1 MGPAGSSVCYRSP
14 RERWKGFSKHL
25 QLVGKSFWGVET
37 GKPMSPI
44 PGALSWLRC
53 WLGEVRGWQLW
64 WSHPE
69 IYAHGGYE
77 RPGEKG
83 SIFEPEQEAGF
94 PHA

>member
-1 MGPAGSSVCYRSP
+1 MQR
-14 RERWKGFSKHL
+14 L
-25 QLVGKSFWGVET
+25 ET
-37 GKPMSPI
+37 PSLLPST
-44 PGALSWLRC
+44 LSWLRC
-53 WLGEVRGWQLW
+53 RSGEARGWQLW

-83 SIFEPEQEAGF
+83 PVFELEQEAGF